1 MTSAGTRE
9 TFIEVKAKIFRS
21 DKKTGILPVFLFAI
35 ISKLHLEPEVAGSYK
50 YARNQ
55 RQYRGKKHDVNDVND
70 KGMFAYETD

>member
-1 MTSAGTRE
+1 MTSARKRE

-50 YARNQ
+50 
-55 RQYRGKKHDVNDVND
+55 
-70 KGMFAYETD
+70 